1 MVASEDSNNKILL
14 FNNNEPPESDLCF
27 SEKNILAKQSLLQR
41 KDLISREKSLKKYD
55 ED

>member
-27 SEKNILAKQSLLQR
+27 SEKKYTRKTKSLAKERLDEQR
-41 KDLISREKSLKKYD
+41 KKFKEIR
-55 ED
+55 